1 MGEIEE
7 IGENGG
13 VKGIG
18 SGGLGSAR
26 SWEDA
31 RVLMGGPRE
40 NPRSLSSPKLELRPK
55 NSKKGGNGGL
65 RGLGGRGRRWG
76 DAGVLGEVHAKTT
89 GLYQVPNMSYSQKTK
104 NVKKSLFIN
113 R

>member
-1 MGEIEE
+1 ME
-7 IGENGG
+7 
-13 VKGIG
+13 V
-18 SGGLGSAR
+18 GGLGSAR

-65 RGLGGRGRRWG
+65 RGVGGRGEKMGGMQGFWG
-76 DAGVLGEVHAKTT
+76 RFTRKL
-89 GLYQVPNMSYSQKTK
+89 QVSIRSQT
-104 NVKKSLFIN
+104 
-113 R
+113 